1 MNMKLVFQPLT
12 NPNNNFDNLQL
23 RTPKKHESL
32 KFQLRPTKRMTTVS
46 PFRKF
51 G

>member
-1 MNMKLVFQPLT
+1 MKLAFQPLS
-12 NPNNNFDNLQL
+12 NANNNFDNLQL

-32 KFQLRPTKRMTTVS
+32 KFQLRRATKRMTTVS

-51 G
+51 S